1 MSISY
6 WVAKKF
12 GVLIVLF
19 YLAVMGILVVTH
31 YRTGVAET
39 PALALA
45 YPPGRYESSDKYQTV
60 REIYGFPPELEERL
74 AAKGDIQVLSYTDD
88 AVVIQRAGKNPET
101 VPADDVIKYLANRR
115 TSTVES
121 YIAPLN
127 RPLTELMDLHLAFMQ
142 RVERAVGGETSGWR
156 SLIIPKIVISGVY
169 LGIVCV
175 IMFILRR
182 VDANSKKYKGGFS
195 LVYGGFIMWPI
206 AMIIVS
212 FAGSSVVDVVRHMP
226 DSYYFMRP
234 HVLGG
239 WAAMFAWP
247 VLLAALCIFDII
259 HAALRV
265 NMNSALAHAA
275 VLAAGIVSIPVV
287 TVGVLFA
294 ILSVV
299 LYIGYK
305 MTKKLVLPSSL
316 QARRK

>member
-1 MSISY
+1 MSVSY

-39 PALALA
+39 FALARA

-74 AAKGDIQVLSYTDD
+74 AAKGDIDIIAYTDD
-88 AVVIQRAGKNPET
+88 GIVMQRQGKNPET
-101 VPADDVIKYLANRR
+101 VPADDAMKYLANRS
-115 TSTVES
+115 TSPVEP
-121 YIAPLN
+121 YLAPLN
-127 RPLTELMDLHLAFMQ
+127 RPLTELMNVHLAFME
-142 RVERAVGGETSGWR
+142 RVERAVGGEASGWR
-156 SLIIPKIVISGVY
+156 AMIVPKIIISGVY

-175 IMFILRR
+175 IMIILRR
-182 VDANSKKYKGGFS
+182 VDAHAKKYHGGFS
-195 LVYGGFIMWPI
+195 LVYGAFVLWPI
-206 AMIIVS
+206 AMIVVS
-212 FAGSSVVDVVRHMP
+212 FAGASVIDVVRHMP
-226 DSYYFMRP
+226 DSYSFLRP

-247 VLLAALCIFDII
+247 VALSVLCVFDII

-265 NMNSALAHAA
+265 NLNSALAHAA
-275 VLAAGIVSIPVV
+275 VLALGWLSIPVV

-294 ILSVV
+294 ALSVV

-305 MTKKLVLPSSL
+305 ATRRVVLP
-316 QARRK
+316 ARRK